1 MTSVTV
7 WLLVGYMHW
16 SSGGASLPQ
25 SHLYPTKEA
34 CEVVLKHSTMSHG
47 KATCVQT
54 EVLVPKQPVEIVVPG
69 RK

>member
-16 SSGGASLPQ
+16 SSGGAALPQ
-25 SHLYPTKEA
+25 SHLYPSKEA
-34 CEVVLKHSTMSHG
+34 CETVLKAMATAHG
-47 KATCVQT
+47 RATCVQT
-54 EVLVPKQPVEIVVPG
+54 EVLVPKAPELIVP